1 MVLVR
6 AKGKEFPG
14 DLLGVG
20 SPPCQEQGKTNSLED
35 TGKSTNGNG
44 IKRSLLSEDLCDE
57 LQLISI
63 RHNRTKVEEHTEGA
77 ELAKKIKDPK
87 YAAPLYERVPVA
99 LIKAPTPYD

>member
-1 MVLVR
+1 MLVIVR
-6 AKGKEFPG
+6 GSEIPG

-44 IKRSLLSEDLCDE
+44 IKRSLLSEDLSDE
-57 LQLISI
+57 LQIISKGRYI
-63 RHNRTKVEEHTEGA
+63 TKTGKHTEGA